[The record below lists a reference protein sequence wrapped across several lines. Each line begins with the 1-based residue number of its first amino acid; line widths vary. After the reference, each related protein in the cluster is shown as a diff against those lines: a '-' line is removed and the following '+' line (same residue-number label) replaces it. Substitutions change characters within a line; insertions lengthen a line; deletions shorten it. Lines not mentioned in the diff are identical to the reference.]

1 KERLGANALLAVSLA
16 AAHAAAVGTGLP
28 LYRYLGGV
36 GARVLPTPLMN
47 VINGGAHADNPLDIQ
62 EFMILPVGAESFSEA
77 LRAGAE
83 VFHALKKLLKD
94 AGQNTAVGDEGGFA
108 PNVDAEQALTFLEK
122 AIGAAG
128 YELGEN
134 IVLGLDVASS
144 EFFKDGRYHLAGEGK
159 TLDSEGMV
167 RWLEDLCSR
176 FPIVSVED
184 GMAEGD
190 WEGWRQLTETL
201 GEKVQLVGDDLFV
214 TNPAIL
220 AKGIEQGIAN
230 SILIKVNQIGT
241 LTETLDAIRLAS
253 SAGYSS
259 IISHRSGETE
269 DSTIADLAV
278 ATNCGQIKTGSLS
291 RSDRL
296 AKYNQL
302 LRIEQMLGD
311 AAIYAGRASL
321 ARG

>member
-1 KERLGANALLAVSLA
+1 
-16 AAHAAAVGTGLP
+16 
-28 LYRYLGGV
+28 
-36 GARVLPTPLMN
+36 
-47 VINGGAHADNPLDIQ
+47 
-62 EFMILPVGAESFSEA
+62 
-77 LRAGAE
+77 
-83 VFHALKKLLKD
+83 
-94 AGQNTAVGDEGGFA
+94 
-108 PNVDAEQALTFLEK
+108 
-122 AIGAAG
+122 
-128 YELGEN
+128 
-134 IVLGLDVASS
+134 
-144 EFFKDGRYHLAGEGK
+144 
-159 TLDSEGMV
+159 
-167 RWLEDLCSR
+167 
-176 FPIVSVED
+176 
-184 GMAEGD
+184 
-190 WEGWRQLTETL
+190 
-201 GEKVQLVGDDLFV
+201 VGDDLFV

-311 AAIYAGRASL
+311 AAIYAGRSSL